1 MWRREGDAAALRASG
16 GLSAGWT
23 GLEGSWEGGD
33 QKCDWLPIGCELR
46 SDQDFWTII
55 PDRGING
62 GSRTQRMNGCMRD
75 DNTKP
80 YCSELAQYEENMH
93 PGPTPDLGVW
103 GTPEPHTPIVLHN
116 ATNLW

>member
-33 QKCDWLPIGCELR
+33 QKCEQISQMHARRWA
-46 SDQDFWTII
+46 QII
-55 PDRGING
+55 PYRGIYG
-62 GSRTQRMNGCMRD
+62 GSLTQRMNGCMSD

-93 PGPTPDLGVW
+93 STPTPDLGVW
-103 GTPEPHTPIVLHN
+103 DTPELHTPIIL
-116 ATNLW
+116 